1 MAVSGEKVSTLLAQV
16 AVWGCKGLTLRGV
29 IFVERG
35 AWAGGVAFTKF
46 TKVFIHECKQV

>member
-16 AVWGCKGLTLRGV
+16 DVWECKGLTLRGV

-35 AWAGGVAFTKF
+35 AWAGGGV
-46 TKVFIHECKQV
+46 VNVVNVVIHE